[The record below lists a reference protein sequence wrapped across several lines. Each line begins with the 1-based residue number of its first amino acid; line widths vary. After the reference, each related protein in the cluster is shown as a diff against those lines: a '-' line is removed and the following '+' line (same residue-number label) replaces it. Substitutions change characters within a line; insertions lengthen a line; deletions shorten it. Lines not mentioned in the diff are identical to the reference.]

1 MLLFAAGEDCDYFKY
16 STDVPLAII
25 ETRRDFGLQ
34 NLCRKSIRNHL
45 AVTNPKRDL
54 FRLVDLLPLPRVTK
68 KFLVYGM
75 SF

>member
-45 AVTNPKRDL
+45 VVTNPKRDL
-54 FRLVDLLPLPRVTK
+54 FRLVEFIASSKSYK
-68 KFLVYGM
+68 KVLGI
-75 SF
+75 